1 MKKLLT
7 LTIGCCFLS
16 QILFSQNC
24 QTGRYLSPIFPEVA
38 VTYNIVYAQADPY
51 DLFNLPDNINLHLDL
66 YEPDGDTLSQRP
78 LVLMF
83 FGGGFVAGDKSFVDM
98 VAWGDSLARHG
109 YVVAA
114 VNYRLG
120 FNLFVG
126 ESAVRAV
133 YRAIQDAR
141 AAVRFFKEFHQ
152 TYRIDTTH
160 IYMGGNSAGSFTAL
174 HTAFVTEETERPP
187 ATFGL
192 NYPLSTE
199 NTDLGCLDC
208 SGNSYNHTVEVAGV
222 INLWGA
228 LYDTSFINPAE
239 HIPVLH
245 VHGTADGTVPFA
257 YGPPFGGALPLPPVF
272 GSKLIHERMA
282 NLGIYD
288 EFFPYV
294 GLDHAFYLSGVLL
307 NEYWEPV
314 FRLGRDFLWHIQSFQ
329 TPTVAGATTICV
341 GTTAT
346 YEIPFQEGSKYCWEV
361 ENGTVT
367 SENDN
372 SITVTW
378 DVPNVVGIVTVTET
392 NYYDLSGLSSTLEV
406 TVADY
411 PTASFSYDINDQEVI
426 FTNTSTGGENW
437 HWDFGNNLTS
447 DEEHPVRLF
456 EPGSYDITL
465 TVTNAA
471 GCENTFTTTIVIEP
485 NATKG
490 LSDPEFALLISPNPI
505 SSTLN
510 LSFQSDENV
519 TATLDLI
526 SIHGKTIQRIEQPIF
541 MGENKWSL
549 DVAGILP
556 GVYLLRLQTGENQQI
571 IRIIKE

>member
-1 MKKLLT
+1 MKKSLT
-7 LTIGCCFLS
+7 LIIFSCLLG

-24 QTGRYLSPIFPEVA
+24 QTGRYLHPIFSDVA
-38 VTYNIVYAQADPY
+38 VAYNIVYAQADPY
-51 DLFNLPDNINLHLDL
+51 DLFNLPDEINLQLDL
-66 YEPDGDTLSQRP
+66 YEPAGDTLSQRP

-83 FGGGFVAGDKSFVDM
+83 FGGGFVAGDKSFTDM

-141 AAVRFFKEFHQ
+141 AAVRFFKEFHE

-174 HTAFVTEETERPP
+174 HTAFVTEETERPQ
-187 ATFGL
+187 ATYGL

-228 LYDTSFINPAE
+228 LYDTSFINPEE

-245 VHGTADGTVPFA
+245 VHGTADGTVPFE
-257 YGPPFGGALPLPPVF
+257 YGPPFGGVLPLPPVY
-272 GSKLIHERMA
+272 GSQLIHERMG
-282 NLGIYD
+282 NLGLYD
-288 EFFPYV
+288 EFFPYA
-294 GLDHAFYLSGVLL
+294 GLDHAFYLSGALL

-314 FRLGRDFLWHIQSFQ
+314 FNLGRDFLWHIQSFQ
-329 TPTVAGATTICV
+329 TPAVAGATTLCV
-341 GTTAT
+341 GTTVT
-346 YEIPFQEGSKYCWEV
+346 YEIPFQDGSKYCWEV
-361 ENGTVT
+361 ENGTVI
-367 SENDN
+367 SENGN
-372 SITVTW
+372 LISVTW
-378 DVPNVVGIVTVTET
+378 DVPNVVGTVTVTET

-406 TVADY
+406 SISGY
-411 PTASFSYDINDQEVI
+411 PTASFSYDINDQEVS
-426 FTNTSTGGENW
+426 FTNTSVGAENW
-437 HWDFGNNLTS
+437 HWDFSNNLTS
-447 DEEHPVRLF
+447 NEEHPVQFF
-456 EPGSYDITL
+456 EPGTYLVTL
-465 TVTNAA
+465 SATNAA
-471 GCENTFTTTIVIEP
+471 GCETTYTATIVVEP
-485 NATKG
+485 NTTEEF
-490 LSDPEFALLISPNPI
+490 SDPEFALLLSPNPV

-510 LSFQSDENV
+510 LSFNSSEKA
-519 TATLDLI
+519 TALLDLI
-526 SIHGKTIQRIEQPIF
+526 SIHGKIIQRNEQPVFI
-541 MGENKWSL
+541 GENKLSL
-549 DVAGILP
+549 NVDGVIP
-556 GVYLLRLQTGENQQI
+556 GVYLLRLQTGEKQ
-571 IRIIKE
+571 RFARVIKK

>member
-1 MKKLLT
+1 MKKSLT
-7 LTIGCCFLS
+7 LTICYCFLS

-24 QTGRYLSPIFPEVA
+24 QTGRYLHPIFSDVTVA
-38 VTYNIVYAQADPY
+38 YNIVYAQADPY
-51 DLFNLPDNINLHLDL
+51 DLFNLPEEINLQLDL
-66 YEPDGDTLSQRP
+66 YEPAGDTLSRRP

-83 FGGGFVAGDKSFVDM
+83 FGGGFVAGDKSFTDM

-141 AAVRFFKEFHQ
+141 AAVRFFKEFHE

-160 IYMGGNSAGSFTAL
+160 IYLGGNSAGSFTAL

-208 SGNSYNHTVEVAGV
+208 SGNNYNHTVEVAGV

-228 LYDTSFINPAE
+228 LYDTTFINPGE
-239 HIPVLH
+239 HVPVLH
-245 VHGTADGTVPFA
+245 IHGTADGTVPFE
-257 YGPPFGGALPLPPVF
+257 YGPPFGGVLPLPSVF
-272 GSKLIHERMA
+272 GSKLIHERMG
-282 NLGIYD
+282 NLGLYD
-288 EFFPYV
+288 EFFPYA
-294 GLDHAFYLSGVLL
+294 GLDHAFYLSGASL

-314 FRLGRDFLWHIQSFQ
+314 FNLGRDFLWHIQSFQ
-329 TPTVAGATTICV
+329 TPDVEGIPALCV

-346 YEIPFQEGSKYCWEV
+346 YEVSFQVGSKYCWEV
-361 ENGTVT
+361 ENGTVI
-367 SENDN
+367 SQNGN
-372 SITVTW
+372 LITVAW
-378 DVPNVVGIVTVTET
+378 DVPNVVGTVTVTEI

-406 TVADY
+406 NVSDY
-411 PTASFSYDINDQEVI
+411 PTASFSFEINDQEVI
-426 FTNTSTGGENW
+426 FMNTSTGAANW

-447 DEEHPVRLF
+447 DDEQPVQFF
-456 EPGSYDITL
+456 EPGTYLVTL
-465 TVTNAA
+465 TASNAA
-471 GCENTFTTTIVIEP
+471 GCENTFTATIVVEP
-485 NATKG
+485 NATDA
-490 LSDPEFALLISPNPI
+490 LYDPEYALLLSPNPV

-510 LSFQSDENV
+510 LSFQSAENA
-519 TATLDLI
+519 TAMLDLI
-526 SIHGKTIQRIEQPIF
+526 SIHGKMIQRMEQPIF
-541 MGENKWSL
+541 MGENKLSL
-549 DVAGILP
+549 ELNGLIPGI
-556 GVYLLRLQTGENQQI
+556 YLLKLQTRESQ
-571 IRIIKE
+571 RLARFVKK